1 MGGGSDIIA
10 NWSIPEMIIP
20 KFCLDHG
27 FTFNSSGKQAPGLF
41 SLIPT
46 PIADQWRYYWYDD
59 CTPELVEE
67 LRKIA
72 T

>member
-1 MGGGSDIIA
+1 
-10 NWSIPEMIIP
+10 MIIP
-20 KFCLDHG
+20 KFCQDTG
-27 FTFNSSGKQAPGLF
+27 FTFNGSSKQPPHLM
-41 SLIPT
+41 SLLDP

-59 CTPELVEE
+59 WTPELVEE